1 MFQIFNKIN
10 YRDLIF
16 LTRVFNTPPKILTKN
31 LLQELLEQLLE
42 EIILLRFIFRPCLH
56 ANGGFYTDSG
66 TESIQDFRNAV
77 LYLSYNVPKDGN
89 DRSTDLV
96 VRVAFDTTIPTDITQ
111 MNLLMFQTYRKFCAV
126 KVRGGQV
133 ISVNSQYN

>member
-1 MFQIFNKIN
+1 M
-10 YRDLIF
+10 
-16 LTRVFNTPPKILTKN
+16 
-31 LLQELLEQLLE
+31 EQLLE
-42 EIILLRFIFRPCLH
+42 EIILLRLSSIL

-66 TESIQDFRNAV
+66 TELNDFRNAGM
-77 LYLSYNVPKDGN
+77 YLSYNVPKDGN

-96 VRVAFDTTIPTDITQ
+96 VRVAFDTTTTTDITDQ
-111 MNLLMFQTYRKFCAV
+111 TNLLMFQTYRKFCSV

>member
-1 MFQIFNKIN
+1 M
-10 YRDLIF
+10 L
-16 LTRVFNTPPKILTKN
+16 
-31 LLQELLEQLLE
+31 
-42 EIILLRFIFRPCLH
+42 

-66 TESIQDFRNAV
+66 TEGIQDFRNAGM
-77 LYLSYNVPKDGN
+77 YLSYNVPKVGN

-96 VRVAFDTTIPTDITQ
+96 VRCAFDTTGPTDITQ

-133 ISVNSQYN
+133 ISVNSQDN

>member
-1 MFQIFNKIN
+1 MCSRHPAQYTDQKFTVGVIGTTTGKDYTTQI
-10 YRDLIF
+10 YLSSM
-16 LTRVFNTPPKILTKN
+16 L
-31 LLQELLEQLLE
+31 
-42 EIILLRFIFRPCLH
+42 

-66 TESIQDFRNAV
+66 TESIQDFRGAGM
-77 LYLSYNVPKDGN
+77 YLSYNVPKDGN

-96 VRVAFDTTIPTDITQ
+96 VRCAFDTTTATDITDQ
-111 MNLLMFQTYRKFCAV
+111 TNLLMFQTYDYRKFCAV